1 MKAVKITTKKI
12 TWRSW
17 TLHRIHNQEEI
28 FDKIRAEREI
38 HDRHKK
44 LVVAAI
50 GKGKT
55 VIAAFN
61 FKRGRKEQQ

>member
-28 FDKIRAEREI
+28 FDI